1 MSMTDVAPLRAGLV
15 AALALT
21 LVAGQGAVQSA
32 AAQDYGV
39 VSKPNVP
46 YVEHDGVKL
55 AGDFYSPK
63 GLDKAPVIIAVHG
76 GGWQGGSPDAFKYF
90 GPYLARHGYAVYAIR
105 YRLSKPGAKSYPAA
119 VYDVK
124 AAIQFVRAKA
134 ADLGV
139 DPARI
144 ALLGASA
151 GAHLV
156 SLVGIAANEP
166 QFSTQY
172 RDDPNAAVSPDV
184 RAVVS
189 FYGIYDMQAQWEHDL
204 ISRPADS
211 ITEKFIGV
219 PPMKDRRVYFE
230 ASPDAYATVDKN
242 RTRFMLIAGKEDDIV
257 DPKQATDFLTLLKQA
272 AFNANIALLPG
283 AGHGWLGEPMD
294 DPSSFISIVS
304 PRVLRFLQTA
314 L

>member
-1 MSMTDVAPLRAGLV
+1 LLCRRRAAIAAVALMLV
-15 AALALT
+15 AAH
-21 LVAGQGAVQSA
+21 GA
-32 AAQDYGV
+32 AAQGYGV
-39 VSKPNVP
+39 VTRPNVP

-55 AGDFYSPK
+55 TGDFYAPK
-63 GLDKAPVIIAVHG
+63 GLDKAPVLIAVHG

-90 GPYLARHGYAVYAIR
+90 GPWLARNGYAVYAIR
-105 YRLSKPGAKSYPAA
+105 YRLSKPGVKSYPAST
-119 VYDVK
+119 YDVK

-144 ALLGASA
+144 GLLGASA
-151 GAHLV
+151 GAQLV
-156 SLVGIAANEP
+156 SLVGVAGNEP
-166 QFSTQY
+166 QFSTLY
-172 RDDPNAAVSPDV
+172 RDDPNAAVSADV
-184 RAVVS
+184 KAVVS
-189 FYGIYDMQAQWEHDL
+189 FYGVYNMQAQWEHDL
-204 ISRPADS
+204 LSRPGDS
-211 ITEKFIGV
+211 ITEKYLGV
-219 PPMKDRRVYFE
+219 PPFKERRVYFE

-272 AFNANIALLPG
+272 GFNASIALLPG
-283 AGHGWLGEPMD
+283 AGHGWLGEPTD
-294 DPSSFISIVS
+294 DPTTFISMVS

>member
-1 MSMTDVAPLRAGLV
+1 MRTIALPPARAAIAAVALMLV
-15 AALALT
+15 AAD
-21 LVAGQGAVQSA
+21 GA
-32 AAQDYGV
+32 AAQGYGV
-39 VSKPNVP
+39 VTRPNVP

-55 AGDFYSPK
+55 TGDFYAPK
-63 GLDKAPVIIAVHG
+63 GLDKAPVLIAVHG

-90 GPYLARHGYAVYAIR
+90 GPWLARNGYAVYAIR
-105 YRLSKPGAKSYPAA
+105 YRLSKPGVKSYPAST
-119 VYDVK
+119 YDVK

-144 ALLGASA
+144 GLLGASA
-151 GAHLV
+151 GAQLV
-156 SLVGIAANEP
+156 SLVGVAGNEP
-166 QFSTQY
+166 QFSTLY
-172 RDDPNAAVSPDV
+172 RDDPNAAVSADV
-184 RAVVS
+184 KAVVS
-189 FYGIYDMQAQWEHDL
+189 FYGVYNMQAQWEHDL
-204 ISRPADS
+204 LSRPGDS
-211 ITEKFIGV
+211 ITEKYLGV
-219 PPMKDRRVYFE
+219 PPFKDRRVYFE
-230 ASPDAYATVDKN
+230 ASPDSYATVDKK

-272 AFNANIALLPG
+272 GFNASIALLPG

-294 DPSSFISIVS
+294 DPTTFISIVS

>member
-1 MSMTDVAPLRAGLV
+1 MRTIALPPACAGLAV

-21 LVAGQGAVQSA
+21 FAAADGAV
-32 AAQDYGV
+32 AQDYGV
-39 VSKPNVP
+39 ITRPNVP

-55 AGDFYSPK
+55 TGDFYAPK
-63 GLDKAPVIIAVHG
+63 GLDKAPAIIAVHG
-76 GGWQGGSPDAFKYF
+76 GGWQAGSPDAFKYF
-90 GPYLARHGYAVYAIR
+90 GPWLARHGYAVYAIR
-105 YRLSKPGAKSYPAA
+105 YRLSKPGVKSYPAS

-144 ALLGASA
+144 GLMGASA
-151 GAHLV
+151 GAQLV
-156 SLVGIAANEP
+156 SLVGIAGNEP
-166 QFSTQY
+166 QFSSLY
-172 RDDPNAAVSPDV
+172 RDDPNAAVSSAV
-184 RAVVS
+184 KAVVS
-189 FYGIYDMQAQWEHDL
+189 FYGVYYMQAQWEHDL
-204 ISRPADS
+204 ISRPSDS
-211 ITEKFIGV
+211 ITEKYLGA
-219 PPMKDRRVYFE
+219 PPFKDRRVYFE

-242 RTRFMLIAGKEDDIV
+242 RTRYMLIHGKEDDIV

-272 AFNANIALLPG
+272 GFNASIALLPG
-283 AGHGWLGEPMD
+283 AGHAWLGEPID
-294 DPSSFISIVS
+294 DPTTFISIVS